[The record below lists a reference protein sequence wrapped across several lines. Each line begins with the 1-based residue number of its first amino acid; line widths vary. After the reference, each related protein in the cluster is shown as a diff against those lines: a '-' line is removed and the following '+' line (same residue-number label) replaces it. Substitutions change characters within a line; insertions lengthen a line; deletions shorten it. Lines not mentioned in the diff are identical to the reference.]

1 MAEDRRADEAVVLSD
16 GREVTFQAEVAR
28 QLPQLAEDERQEL
41 ALALQR
47 VAEAL
52 RPARIYV
59 FGSYARGTAVRG
71 VSDVD
76 LLVVVGDSSEPSYRR
91 AQQAYSAVGAH
102 DLPLDILVLT
112 QAEYDGRSSAWS
124 LQAEVQRDG
133 RLLCAALGSY
143 GRS

>member
-1 MAEDRRADEAVVLSD
+1 MAEDRKADEAGVLID
-16 GREVTFQAEVAR
+16 GREMALHAEVAR

-41 ALALQR
+41 ALALHR

-76 LLVVVGDSSEPSYRR
+76 LLVVVGDASEPTYRR
-91 AQQAYSAVGAH
+91 AQRAYSAVGAH
-102 DLPLDILVLT
+102 DLPLDIPVLT
-112 QAEYDGRSSAWS
+112 KAEFDGRSSAWS
-124 LQAEVQRDG
+124 P
-133 RLLCAALGSY
+133 
-143 GRS
+143 

>member
-1 MAEDRRADEAVVLSD
+1 MPEDRKADEAVILSD
-16 GREVTFQAEVAR
+16 GRKGAFEAGLAR
-28 QLPQLAEDERQEL
+28 QLPQLAEDERQAL

-47 VAEAL
+47 VTEAL

-91 AQQAYSAVGAH
+91 AQRAYSAVGAH

-112 QAEYDGRSSAWS
+112 QAEFDDQSSAWS
-124 LQAEVQRDG
+124 VQAEVQRDG
-133 RLLCAALGSY
+133 RLLYAA
-143 GRS
+143 

>member
-1 MAEDRRADEAVVLSD
+1 MAEDRKADEAVILGN
-16 GREVTFQAEVAR
+16 GRKVAFEAEVAR
-28 QLPQLAEDERQEL
+28 QLPQLAEGERQEL

-47 VAEAL
+47 VTEAL
-52 RPARIYV
+52 RPARIYI

-76 LLVVVGDSSEPSYRR
+76 LLVVVDDSSEPSYRR
-91 AQQAYSAVGAH
+91 AQRAYSAVGAH

-112 QAEYDGRSSAWS
+112 QAEFEGRSGAWS

-133 RLLCAALGSY
+133 RLLYAA
-143 GRS
+143 

>member
-1 MAEDRRADEAVVLSD
+1 MAEDRKAHEAGVLGD
-16 GREVTFQAEVAR
+16 GREMALQAEVAR
-28 QLPQLAEDERQEL
+28 QVPQLAEDERQEL

-91 AQQAYSAVGAH
+91 AQRAYSAVGAH

-112 QAEYDGRSSAWS
+112 QAEFDGRSSVWS

-133 RLLCAALGSY
+133 RLLYAA
-143 GRS
+143 

>member
-1 MAEDRRADEAVVLSD
+1 MAEDRNADEALVRSD
-16 GREVTFQAEVAR
+16 GRRVAFQAEVAR
-28 QLPQLAEDERQEL
+28 QLPQLAENERHEL

-76 LLVVVGDSSEPSYRR
+76 LLVVVDDSAEPSYRR
-91 AQQAYSAVGAH
+91 AQRAYSAVGAH

-112 QAEYDGRSSAWS
+112 QAEFDGRSSAWS
-124 LQAEVQRDG
+124 LQAEVQREG
-133 RLLCAALGSY
+133 RLVYAA
-143 GRS
+143 

>member
-1 MAEDRRADEAVVLSD
+1 MAEDRKADEAGVLSD
-16 GREVTFQAEVAR
+16 GREMALHAEVAR
-28 QLPQLAEDERQEL
+28 QLLQLAEDERQEL

-52 RPARIYV
+52 RPTRIYV

-76 LLVVVGDSSEPSYRR
+76 LLVVVGDSSEPTYRR
-91 AQQAYSAVGAH
+91 AQRAYSAVGAH

-112 QAEYDGRSSAWS
+112 QAEFDGRSSAWS

-133 RLLCAALGSY
+133 RLLYAA
-143 GRS
+143 

>member
-1 MAEDRRADEAVVLSD
+1 MAEDRRADEAVVVSD
-16 GREVTFQAEVAR
+16 GLEVTFQAEVAR
-28 QLPQLAEDERQEL
+28 QLPQLAEDERRTL
-41 ALALQR
+41 ALAVQR

-91 AQQAYSAVGAH
+91 AQRAYSAVGAH

-112 QAEYDGRSSAWS
+112 QAEFDGRSSAWS

-133 RLLCAALGSY
+133 RLLYAA
-143 GRS
+143 

>member
-1 MAEDRRADEAVVLSD
+1 MAEDRKADEAAAMLRD
-16 GREVTFQAEVAR
+16 GSEVGFQAEVAKH
-28 QLPQLAEDERQEL
+28 LPHLAEHERQEL

-112 QAEYDGRSSAWS
+112 QAEFDDQSSAWS
-124 LQAEVQRDG
+124 VQAEVQRDG
-133 RLLCAALGSY
+133 RLLYAA
-143 GRS
+143 

>member
-1 MAEDRRADEAVVLSD
+1 MAEDRRADEAVVVSD
-16 GREVTFQAEVAR
+16 GLEVTFQAEVAR

-91 AQQAYSAVGAH
+91 AQRAYAAVGAP

-112 QAEYDGRSSAWS
+112 QAEFDDQSSAWS
-124 LQAEVQRDG
+124 LQAEANATVG
-133 RLLCAALGSY
+133 YFMLPAALADA
-143 GRS
+143 

>member
-1 MAEDRRADEAVVLSD
+1 MAADRNPDEGVILSD
-16 GREVTFQAEVAR
+16 GGKAAFQAEVAK
-28 QLPQLAEDERQEL
+28 QLPQLAEAERQEL
-41 ALALQR
+41 ALALER

-59 FGSYARGTAVRG
+59 FGSYARGTAVHG

-91 AQQAYSAVGAH
+91 AQRAYSAVGAH

-112 QAEYDGRSSAWS
+112 QAEFDGRSSAWS
-124 LQAEVQRDG
+124 VQAEVQRDG
-133 RLLCAALGSY
+133 RLLYAA
-143 GRS
+143 

>member
-1 MAEDRRADEAVVLSD
+1 MEADRNANEGVILSD
-16 GREVTFQAEVAR
+16 GRKAAFQAEVAK
-28 QLPQLAEDERQEL
+28 QLPQLAEEERQEL

-59 FGSYARGTAVRG
+59 FGSYARGTAVQG

-91 AQQAYSAVGAH
+91 AQRAYSAVGAH

-112 QAEYDGRSSAWS
+112 QAEFDGRSSAWS
-124 LQAEVQRDG
+124 VQAEVQRDG
-133 RLLCAALGSY
+133 RLLYAA
-143 GRS
+143 

>member
-1 MAEDRRADEAVVLSD
+1 MAEDRKAEETVVLSD
-16 GREVTFQAEVAR
+16 GRMVAFQAEVAR
-28 QLPQLAEDERQEL
+28 QLPQLAEDERNEL

-52 RPARIYV
+52 RPTRIYAV
-59 FGSYARGTAVRG
+59 GSYARGTAVRG

-76 LLVVVGDSSEPSYRR
+76 VLVVVGDSAEPIYRR
-91 AQQAYSAVGAH
+91 AQRAYSAVGAH

-112 QAEYDGRSSAWS
+112 QTEFDGRSSAWS

-133 RLLCAALGSY
+133 R
-143 GRS
+143 

>member
-1 MAEDRRADEAVVLSD
+1 MAEDRNVEEAVILGD
-16 GREVTFQAEVAR
+16 GRKMAFQAEVAR
-28 QLPQLAEDERQEL
+28 QLPQLADHERQEL

-76 LLVVVGDSSEPSYRR
+76 LLVVVGDSAEPSYRR
-91 AQQAYSAVGAH
+91 AQRAYSAVGAH

-112 QAEYDGRSSAWS
+112 QAEFDRRSTAWS
-124 LQAEVQRDG
+124 VQAEVQHDG
-133 RLLCAALGSY
+133 RLLYAA
-143 GRS
+143 

>member
-1 MAEDRRADEAVVLSD
+1 MAEDRKADEAVILTD
-16 GREVTFQAEVAR
+16 GRKAFEAEVAR
-28 QLPQLAEDERQEL
+28 HLPQLAEDERHEL

-47 VAEAL
+47 VTEAL

-76 LLVVVGDSSEPSYRR
+76 LLVVLGDSSEPSYRR
-91 AQQAYSAVGAH
+91 AQRAYSAVGAH

-112 QAEYDGRSSAWS
+112 QAEFDGRSSAWS

-133 RLLCAALGSY
+133 RLLYAA
-143 GRS
+143 